1 LAFSGVASRKC
12 PSSAHVVLQDQ
23 APAPVVLLLV
33 LVRVVTDQS
42 RGVKVRREGRAS
54 GRAPPLAVHRRVAVV
69 VRRRRGLGAPCVVI
83 ARSGVV
89 VPAGTV
95 LNRPRLRVVEGM
107 ADHLPEV
114 ERPHHADRRPVLVRH
129 AVNATQSER
138 IVWVELGDRA
148 HHRVVHRQATEI
160 DLPDHVPR
168 GPRTAAVQLKRRVQ
182 SPRQNVVGPRSRR
195 PARTVLMSRSHE
207 ETFHRFR

>member
-42 RGVKVRREGRAS
+42 RGVRVRREGRAS
-54 GRAPPLAVHRRVAVV
+54 GRAPPLAEHRRVAVV
-69 VRRRRGLGAPCVVI
+69 VRRRRGLVGPCVVI
-83 ARSGVV
+83 ARSGIV
-89 VPAGTV
+89 VPAGTG
-95 LNRPRLRVVEGM
+95 LSRLRLRVVEGM
-107 ADHLPEV
+107 AGHLPEV
-114 ERPHHADRRPVLVRH
+114 EMPHRADHRPVLERH
-129 AVNATQSER
+129 AVNATQSEW
-138 IVWVELGDRA
+138 IVWVELGVRA
-148 HHRVVHRQATEI
+148 HHRVAHRQATVS

-182 SPRQNVVGPRSRR
+182 SPRQIVVGPRSRP
-195 PARTVLMSRSHE
+195 PARTVLMSRSRE
-207 ETFHRFR
+207 ETFHPHR